1 MHEPM
6 FGRTFAPV
14 GAEEPGG
21 SKYFRLG
28 VGAGWRTLMMAAT
41 TAHDVVH
48 SATPQHHGIHRP
60 TNAASRPASTDGHPR
75 FAKDRYASTSRG
87 RPVPHP
93 PSYSATSVQVDRD
106 DERGPSGQLGPCRC
120 PGEPSDR
127 GACAGAE
134 AAAYRKD
141 RAEAVSVEGTMTR
154 DVRESG
160 LMPGR

>member
-1 MHEPM
+1 
-6 FGRTFAPV
+6 
-14 GAEEPGG
+14 
-21 SKYFRLG
+21 
-28 VGAGWRTLMMAAT
+28 MMADT
-41 TAHDVVH
+41 TADGVVY
-48 SATPQHHGIHRP
+48 SATPQHHGIRRP
-60 TNAASRPASTDGHPR
+60 INAASRPASPDGLSR
-75 FAKDRYASTSRG
+75 FAKDRYAETSRG

-106 DERGPSGQLGPCRC
+106 DERGPSGQLGPYRC

-134 AAAYRKD
+134 AATYRKD
-141 RAEAVSVEGTMTR
+141 RAEAVSVDGTMTR